1 MHNGESLAEDL
12 AIVQSGAILTI
23 FKGATFT
30 STIQSPI
37 VQTIAQDFQVGQE
50 VAILN
55 ISLILAGF
63 GLGPM
68 FWGPI
73 SEIYGRKPA
82 VLLPYFIGAMFAFA
96 AGSAKDIQTLLITHF
111 FLGVFTS
118 APVTNTGGVMS
129 DIWSPKSR
137 GTAIV
142 FYAFAVVGGPVFGP
156 IVGGALVVSG
166 VSWRWTQF
174 IAGIFMTVIWFLSV
188 TILDESYPPALLKH
202 KATRLRIKT
211 GNWALHA
218 RHEEWDPSLK
228 EMIVKFGVRPL
239 RMLLTPI
246 CFFVALYASFVY
258 GLLYGN
264 LAAFTIVFEEERGW
278 NSLVGSLPFLGLLVG
293 IAFAGSVNVLNQRFY
308 NSRFAANGNKPVPEA
323 RLPPMMIGSIFFAGG
338 CFLFGWTANRNIHW
352 IAPIIGT
359 VLLGFGFFTVFQS
372 ALNYLIDTFRLYSA
386 SAIAA
391 NTFLRSIMAVAF
403 PLFINPMYSALG
415 IGWATSVFGFFAIC
429 LIPIPF
435 LFYKFGP
442 AIRKRGKFSADV
454 S

>member
-1 MHNGESLAEDL
+1 M
-12 AIVQSGAILTI
+12 V
-23 FKGATFT
+23 
-30 STIQSPI
+30 
-37 VQTIAQDFQVGQE
+37 
-50 VAILN
+50 
-55 ISLILAGF
+55 
-63 GLGPM
+63 
-68 FWGPI
+68 WGPI

-82 VLLPYFIGAMFAFA
+82 VLIPYFVGAMFAFA

-111 FLGVFTS
+111 FLGIFTS

-129 DIWSPKSR
+129 DIWPPTQR
-137 GTAIV
+137 ATAIV
-142 FYAFAVVGGPVFGP
+142 FYAFAVVGGPIFGP

-166 VSWRWTQF
+166 VNWRWTQF
-174 IAGIFMTVIWFLSV
+174 IAGIFMTVVWALSI
-188 TILDESYPPALLKH
+188 TILEESYPPALLKH

-218 RHEEWDPSLK
+218 RHEEWDPSIS

-264 LAAFTIVFEEERGW
+264 LAAFPIVFEEERGW

-293 IAFAGSVNVLNQRFY
+293 VVLAGCVNVLNQRFY
-308 NSRFAANGNKPVPEA
+308 NSRFEANGNKPVPEA
-323 RLPPMMIGSIFFAGG
+323 RLPPMMVGSVVFMGG
-338 CFLFGWTANRNIHW
+338 CFLFGWTASRTIFW
-352 IAPIIGT
+352 LVPVIGT
-359 VLLGFGFFTVFQS
+359 VMLGFGFFTIFQS
-372 ALNYLIDTFRLYSA
+372 ALNYLIDTFRIYSA

-391 NTFLRSIMAVAF
+391 NTFLRSILALSF

-415 IGWATSVFGFFAIC
+415 IGWATSVFGFFAVC
-429 LIPIPF
+429 LVPIPF
-435 LFYKFGP
+435 LFYKYGP
-442 AIRKRGKFSADV
+442 AIRRKGKFSAEL